1 MDMVVET
8 SHQQVVQTNELI
20 SSHLTAHRNVY
31 PLLILLS
38 CLTSSM
44 FPESVPPEIPFD
56 LGPQLGDVDLSF
68 ANIQDIDFTLLS
80 QVADPVVDDIR
91 AVNNA
96 DLMMDVEEDLYNWAD
111 NLEQEYNLQYWYD
124 LADTG
129 KLPSS

>member
-1 MDMVVET
+1 M
-8 SHQQVVQTNELI
+8 
-20 SSHLTAHRNVY
+20 
-31 PLLILLS
+31 
-38 CLTSSM
+38 
-44 FPESVPPEIPFD
+44 
-56 LGPQLGDVDLSF
+56 GDVDLSF

-129 KLPSS
+129 KLPSA